1 MVPIVHYLDPDHPR
15 QTKVEL
21 AVMSEAKM
29 ERSSTKTHLVCMAL
43 PLQGHINSML
53 NLAKVLHFKGFFITF
68 VNTDYAHRRLL
79 GSLSALDG
87 LPDFRFASISD
98 APDDSDQLY
107 RQDAR
112 NRVLAAQK
120 HCPASFLRLISAL
133 NDPSISSVPPV
144 RCVISDSF
152 ATFTLNATTKLGIPN
167 VFYCTVAVCGFTDL
181 YYSKDLIERGLIPL
195 KSEDDLTN
203 GYLDTVVDWIPGM
216 VTVRLRDL
224 TSFIRTTDRDDASLN
239 FSMDGARASHRATA
253 IIFNTFS
260 ELESPL
266 LSACSSML
274 PAPVFD
280 IGPMCLLSQHIP
292 DDSSTS
298 SIGGLNMWRED
309 SRCMEWLDEKES
321 GSVLYVNFG
330 SLTNLTSEQAVEFGW
345 GLANSGC
352 AFLWV
357 IRPDLVVGDAAL
369 LPREFSEMTEG
380 RSFFTSWCPQRRV
393 LAHAAIGGFLTH
405 CGWNS
410 TTESICSGVP
420 MICWP
425 FFADQQ
431 INRRYICSVWGIGME
446 IGEDVTREEV
456 EGLIK
461 ELMEGRKGKEM
472 KRKAVEWKEKAVEA
486 AKPGGG
492 SWRNLEKLIR
502 EIIMKK

>member
-1 MVPIVHYLDPDHPR
+1 MGH
-15 QTKVEL
+15 
-21 AVMSEAKM
+21 
-29 ERSSTKTHLVCMAL
+29 STKTHLVCMTL
-43 PLQGHINSML
+43 PFQGHIKSMF
-53 NLAKVLHFKGFFITF
+53 NLAKVLHFKGFFVTF
-68 VNTDYAHRRLL
+68 VNTEYAHQHLL
-79 GSLSALDG
+79 KHDGSVSALAG
-87 LPDFRFASISD
+87 LPDFRFACISD
-98 APDDSDQLY
+98 GLSPPDDRDEY
-107 RQDAR
+107 RSEDAT
-112 NRVLAAQK
+112 NLFHANQK
-120 HCPASFLRLISAL
+120 NCPASFLRLISAL
-133 NDPSISSVPPV
+133 NDPSSGVPPV

-167 VFYCTVAVCGFTDL
+167 VFYCTVAVCGFTD
-181 YYSKDLIERGLIPL
+181 YYYCKDLIERGLVPL

-203 GYLDTVVDWIPGM
+203 GYLDTIIDWIPGM
-216 VTVRLRDL
+216 VTVRMKDL

-239 FSMDGARASHRATA
+239 FSIDGAHASHQATA

-266 LSACSSML
+266 LRACSSML
-274 PAPVFD
+274 PPVFD
-280 IGPMCLLSQHIP
+280 IGPMCLLSHYIP
-292 DDSSTS
+292 NDSSTS
-298 SIGGLNMWRED
+298 SLGGLNMWRED
-309 SRCMEWLDEKES
+309 LRCLEWLDEKES

-330 SLTNLTSEQAVEFGW
+330 SVANLTSKQAVEFGW

-369 LPREFSEMTEG
+369 LPQEFSEMTKG
-380 RSFFTSWCPQRRV
+380 RSFITSWCPQQRV

-431 INRRYICSVWGIGME
+431 INCRYICSVWGIGME
-446 IGEDVTREEV
+446 IDEDVSREEV

-461 ELMEGRKGKEM
+461 ELMEGQKGKEM

-486 AKPGGG
+486 AKPDGR
-492 SWRNLEKLIR
+492 SWRNLEKLIE
-502 EIIMKK
+502 EIIME

>member
-1 MVPIVHYLDPDHPR
+1 MG
-15 QTKVEL
+15 
-21 AVMSEAKM
+21 
-29 ERSSTKTHLVCMAL
+29 SSTKTHLLCMAL
-43 PLQGHINSML
+43 PFQGHINSML

-68 VNTDYAHRRLL
+68 VNTEYAHQQLL
-79 GSLSALDG
+79 KHDGSLSALDG

-98 APDDSDQLY
+98 GLSHPDDGDEY
-107 RQDAR
+107 REDVR
-112 NRVLAAQK
+112 KIILASQK
-120 HCPASFLRLISAL
+120 NCPASFLRLITAL
-133 NDPSISSVPPV
+133 NDPSSGVPPV

-152 ATFTLNATTKLGIPN
+152 VSFTLNATTKLGIPN
-167 VFYCTVAVCGFTDL
+167 VFYCTVSVCGFTDF
-181 YYSKDLIERGLIPL
+181 YYCKDLIERGLVPL

-203 GYLDTVVDWIPGM
+203 GYLDTIIDWIPGM
-216 VTVRLRDL
+216 ITVRMREL
-224 TSFIRTTDRDDASLN
+224 TSFLRTTDRDEVLLN
-239 FSMDGARASHRATA
+239 FVIDGVHASPQATA

-274 PAPVFD
+274 PPVFD
-280 IGPMCLLSQHIP
+280 IGPMCLLSHYIP
-292 DDSSTS
+292 NDSSAS
-298 SIGGLNMWRED
+298 SLGGLNMWRED
-309 SRCMEWLDEKES
+309 LRCMEWLDEKES

-330 SLTNLTSEQAVEFGW
+330 SVANLTSKQAVEFGW

-352 AFLWV
+352 TFLWV

-369 LPREFSEMTEG
+369 LPQEFSEMTKG
-380 RSFFTSWCPQRRV
+380 RSFITSWCPQQRV

-431 INRRYICSVWGIGME
+431 INCRYICSVWGIGME
-446 IGEDVTREEV
+446 IDEDVTREEV
-456 EGLIK
+456 ERLIK
-461 ELMEGRKGKEM
+461 ELMEGQRGKEM
-472 KRKAVEWKEKAVEA
+472 KRKTVEWKEKAVEA

-492 SWRNLEKLIR
+492 SWRNLEKFIE
-502 EIIMKK
+502 EIIME

>member
-1 MVPIVHYLDPDHPR
+1 MTCVPMRPSTTFSRSKKMCMHCLIEEEGIVLMPGIFDALFAGVLQISRFKARFVFGYVISTSRLGMPRHRSHSQDPDHPR

-21 AVMSEAKM
+21 AVLSEAKM

-68 VNTDYAHRRLL
+68 VNTDYAHRQLL
-79 GSLSALDG
+79 GSLSALDD

-120 HCPASFLRLISAL
+120 NCPASFLRLISAL
-133 NDPSISSVPPV
+133 NDPSISGVPPV

-152 ATFTLNATTKLGIPN
+152 ATFTLNATTELGIPN

-181 YYSKDLIERGLIPL
+181 YYSKDLIERGLVPL

-203 GYLDTVVDWIPGM
+203 GYLDTLIDWIPGM

-298 SIGGLNMWRED
+298 SIGGLNMRRED

-330 SLTNLTSEQAVEFGW
+330 SLTSLTSEQAVEFGW

-357 IRPDLVVGDAAL
+357 IRPDRGKELLHELV
-369 LPREFSEMTEG
+369 PTTEG
-380 RSFFTSWCPQRRV
+380 VGSCCNWRFLDALRMEFYDGKHMLRGSHDLLAFLCRS
-393 LAHAAIGGFLTH
+393 A
-405 CGWNS
+405 N
-410 TTESICSGVP
+410 
-420 MICWP
+420 
-425 FFADQQ
+425 
-431 INRRYICSVWGIGME
+431 
-446 IGEDVTREEV
+446 
-456 EGLIK
+456 
-461 ELMEGRKGKEM
+461 
-472 KRKAVEWKEKAVEA
+472 
-486 AKPGGG
+486 
-492 SWRNLEKLIR
+492 
-502 EIIMKK
+502 